1 MKPKALAIS
10 SFITLFAVLAVLP
23 RPAAQEQ
30 PARQQQKREHH
41 RYRFVDL
48 GTFGGPE
55 SYVNAAF
62 SLGAP
67 NQINNRGTVVGA
79 AATSIPRPPNKQICG
94 GPDGLVPFVFH
105 AFAWQDGVLTD
116 LGALPGVECSEAVS
130 INARGEI
137 AGRSGNGVLDP
148 LVGVEEIRAVVW
160 KDGEIR
166 DLGTLGGN
174 HSIAIAINNRSQVIG
189 STVNT
194 IPDPFSLLY
203 FLGGG
208 FTNGTQ
214 TRAFLWDKGHMHDLR
229 TLGGPDAQAFG
240 LNERGQVVGISYIN
254 STPNPNTGLPP
265 ADPFFWTEDNGMID
279 LGTLGGAWGGA
290 GALNNR
296 GQVIGNSSL
305 VADLGACLSPSQ
317 PPRFI
322 NPNCHPF
329 VWDGGTLID
338 LNTATVGGSPITA
351 QGINDAGEI
360 VGNAAFP
367 NGAANG
373 EAYMWKDSVITELG
387 TLPGD
392 CYSEAFAI
400 NSRGQAVGQSAS
412 CETGVAHSV
421 LWQDGSIFDLNTLI
435 PHHSDLMWDNTF
447 AINDRGE
454 IAGFGVPA
462 GCGLDTQ
469 CGHAFLLIPCDEEHA
484 DNEGCEDG
492 EHAVAAVQNQPV
504 IATENPIGVVQ
515 QDPVPREQGPRM
527 LGWLGRYRHLATWPH
542 QQP

>member
-1 MKPKALAIS
+1 MRSKTLPQLIATTTLATLLLL
-10 SFITLFAVLAVLP
+10 SFRLD
-23 RPAAQEQ
+23 AQEQ
-30 PARQQQKREHH
+30 HANDRNKREHH
-41 RYRFVDL
+41 RYTFIDL

-67 NQINNRGTVVGA
+67 NQINNQGAVVGS
-79 AATSIPRPPNKQICG
+79 AATSTPRPPNKQICG

-137 AGRSGNGVLDP
+137 AGRSGNGVIDP
-148 LVGVEEIRAVVW
+148 LVGVEEIRAVLW
-160 KDGEIR
+160 KDGEIK

-174 HSIAIAINNRSQVIG
+174 HSIAIGINNLGQVVG
-189 STVNT
+189 FSVNT
-194 IPDPFSLLY
+194 TLDPFSLLY
-203 FLGGG
+203 FLGGS

-214 TRAFLWDKGHMHDLR
+214 TRGFLWHREQMRDLG
-229 TLGGPDAQAFG
+229 TLGGPDTQAFG
-240 LNERGQVVGISYIN
+240 LNDRGQVVGISYIN
-254 STPNPNTGLPP
+254 STPNPTTGLPP
-265 ADPFFWTEDNGMID
+265 ADPFFWTEDGGMID

-305 VADLGACLSPSQ
+305 AADPGACLTPSQ

-329 VWDGGTLID
+329 FWDDGKLTD
-338 LNTATVGGSPITA
+338 LNTDTMGGSPVTA
-351 QGINDAGEI
+351 QAINDAGEI
-360 VGNAAFP
+360 VGNATFP
-367 NGAANG
+367 NGAVNG
-373 EAYMWKDSVITELG
+373 EAYIWKDSVITELG

-392 CYSEAFAI
+392 CYSETFAI

-421 LWQDGSIFDLNTLI
+421 LWQQGSIFDLNALI
-435 PHHSDLMWDNTF
+435 PRNADLFLDNTF

-454 IAGFGVPA
+454 IAGFGVPP

-469 CGHAFLLIPCDEEHA
+469 CGHAFLLIPCDEERA
-484 DNEGCEDG
+484 DTNGCKDRES
-492 EHAVAAVQNQPV
+492 
-504 IATENPIGVVQ
+504 ATTATQSN
-515 QDPVPREQGPRM
+515 PVPVSETSVRARENRLTPEILAGLRSR
-527 LGWLGRYRHLATWPH
+527 LHGRYRSLGIWPRE
-542 QQP
+542 